1 MIVCF
6 MSYICEENMATL
18 NLSSILLFVLIF
30 GFGIYFLVRFISK
43 NQNQKIKATPRT
55 NNITQDFSAFESS
68 PDKFKP
74 GVEENAEEVEEAN
87 PDEYTI
93 KGDMSKLEEFL
104 EKLEAA
110 PKDSFDDIQI
120 SLTEEEDLFFTIEV
134 DEEKGILAEAF
145 YEEGINIS
153 YEAWSAFVRNT
164 IQEYQLELEETKEEE
179 DQYITI
185 YQGNQSLAG
194 FAEIIK
200 KIINNAYKEYANKNL
215 LVEFNHY

>member
-1 MIVCF
+1 
-6 MSYICEENMATL
+6 MATL

-43 NQNQKIKATPRT
+43 NQNQKSKAAPSTS
-55 NNITQDFSAFESS
+55 NIAQDFSRFESS

-74 GVEENAEEVEEAN
+74 NVDENIGEIEEPN

-93 KGDMSKLEEFL
+93 RGDISKLEEFL